1 MWGLLLGLKFRGL
14 GVEGGL
20 YVSFSLTCRGLN
32 VFVGFPAPAGP
43 KFGSQ

>member
-1 MWGLLLGLKFRGL
+1 MWGFLLDLKFRGL

-20 YVSFSLTCRGLN
+20 YVSFSLTGSALN
-32 VFVGFPAPAGP
+32 VVVGFPAPAGP